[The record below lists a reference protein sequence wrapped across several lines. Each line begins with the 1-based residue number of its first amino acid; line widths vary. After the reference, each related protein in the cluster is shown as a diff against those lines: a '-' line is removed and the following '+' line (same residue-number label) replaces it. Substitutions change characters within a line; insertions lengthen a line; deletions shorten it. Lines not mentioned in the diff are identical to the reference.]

1 MKKNISISTCFNYD
15 IPIEEQLDIIAKSG
29 FKYISLGSNTNHSG
43 LFEDVKKLKS
53 LLKKYDLSIDT
64 IHGCRT
70 DIDDSVRMLKKFA
83 CAAKELEVSA
93 IVVHPC
99 QFYIED
105 NMVDEKLFKLLN
117 VCDDLKPIAKE
128 YNVKFAIENLH
139 PKASTEVVKRALNK
153 LDREVFGLCYD
164 SSHDQVDGPRDFN
177 LLEEFGDR
185 VIAVH
190 LSDRIKEFVDHV
202 VPGEGF
208 IDFEIICN
216 LLKRKGYSNSILME
230 VSKEH
235 TIFKDDIKFLE
246 ETYRMGC
253 IIFDKVNARSSWRR

>member
-1 MKKNISISTCFNYD
+1 M
-15 IPIEEQLDIIAKSG
+15 PIEEQFDIVAKSG
-29 FKYISLGSNTNHSG
+29 FKCISLGSNTSHSG
-43 LFEDVKKLKS
+43 LFEDVKKLKN

-83 CAAKELEVSA
+83 CTAKELEVNT

-99 QFYIED
+99 QFYIEE
-105 NMVDEKLFKLLN
+105 NMVDEKLAKLIN
-117 VCDDLKPIAKE
+117 VCNELKLIAKE

-139 PKASTEVVKRALNK
+139 PSGSTEVVKRALNI
-153 LDREVFGLCYD
+153 LDKEFFGLCYD
-164 SSHDQVDGPRDFN
+164 SSHDQVDGPRDYN

-185 VIAVH
+185 VIAIH

-208 IDFEIICN
+208 VDFEIICD
-216 LLKRKGYSNSILME
+216 LLKMKGYSNSILME

-235 TIFKDDIKFLE
+235 TMFKDNIQLLE
-246 ETYRMGC
+246 ETYRIGC
-253 IIFDKVNARSSWRR
+253 GIFNRVNTKSS